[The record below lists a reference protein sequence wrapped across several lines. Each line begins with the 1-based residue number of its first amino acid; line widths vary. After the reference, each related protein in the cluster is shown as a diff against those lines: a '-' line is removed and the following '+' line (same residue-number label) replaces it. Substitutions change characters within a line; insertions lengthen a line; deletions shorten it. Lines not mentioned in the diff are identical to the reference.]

1 MSDTLEAP
9 VVETTEAPVD
19 RFAGVEFGS
28 ETQAERPIT
37 PTDQP
42 LNTQTPPEPE
52 GKTEPQEPTWYVKR
66 IGSVTAKR
74 KEAEERASRA
84 EQELAEYKRALAASR
99 GDEDQQP
106 ELTPDQ
112 IRQQERDVIARQ
124 QAHQAEVQQ
133 FGAAT
138 QRVAQSLTELHGA
151 EAIQTATQSLVERA
165 GLDFGNKSHQQ
176 IIRDISE
183 LPNSGAVY
191 YALANDPDAASEL
204 LEAPERKQFAM
215 LQRFAD
221 KMPAKVQEQTTT
233 PPPRTAPAISKA
245 PPPVAATS
253 GSGRATSSRSIYDG
267 DLSMEDYIKLRSKK

>member
-1 MSDTLEAP
+1 MSETLEAP
-9 VVETTEAPVD
+9 IVETPEAPTD
-19 RFAGVEFGS
+19 RFAGVDFGS
-28 ETQAERPIT
+28 ETQTET
-37 PTDQP
+37 PAPQGE
-42 LNTQTPPEPE
+42 QAAGAQSKPEQE
-52 GKTEPQEPTWYVKR
+52 EKTEPQEPSWYVKR

-99 GDEDQQP
+99 SEGEQEP

-112 IRQQERDVIARQ
+112 IRQQERENFARQ
-124 QAHQAEVQQ
+124 QAQQAEAQD
-133 FGAAT
+133 FGSAT

-151 EAIQTATQSLVERA
+151 EAIQTATQSLVARA
-165 GLDFGNKSHQQ
+165 GLDFANKSHQQ

-221 KMPAKVQEQTTT
+221 KVPAKAQEQAAQ
-233 PPPRTAPAISKA
+233 PAPRAAPAISKA